1 MKTHEGVEWWYMRK
15 LWNRP
20 SFAMWSLSTIDK
32 DGNGNMNIC
41 AYVTSISMQPKIM
54 LLAVY
59 HHTKTL
65 QNLKHEPR
73 ALLQLL
79 TEDHV
84 DMIRICGRQSGN
96 AVDKIPKISK
106 HHPVAYLKG
115 LPYLKDCAGFM
126 ELEISDLREVGGD
139 HLLATAEVIM
149 SKNLTDQP
157 ILTSDYLKEKGI
169 IR

>member
-1 MKTHEGVEWWYMRK
+1 MGPPERVEYLYMRK
-15 LWNRP
+15 LWNRAP
-20 SFAMWSLSTIDK
+20 FAMWSLSTIDK
-32 DGNGNMNIC
+32 DGKGNMNIC
-41 AYVTSISMQPKIM
+41 GYVTSVSMQPKIM

-79 TEDHV
+79 TKDHV
-84 DMIRICGRQSGN
+84 DIIHTCGRQSGN
-96 AVDKIPKISK
+96 TVDKIAK
-106 HHPVAYLKG
+106 VAKSHDIAYHQG

-126 ELEISDLREVGGD
+126 ELAITDLREVGGD
-139 HLLATAEVIM
+139 HLLATAEVVL
-149 SKNLTDQP
+149 SKNLVDEP

>member
-1 MKTHEGVEWWYMRK
+1 MRK

-79 TEDHV
+79 TVDHV
-84 DMIRICGRQSGN
+84 DIVHTCGRQSGN
-96 AVDKIPKISK
+96 SVDKIAKVSK
-106 HHPVAYLKG
+106 HHPVAYHKG